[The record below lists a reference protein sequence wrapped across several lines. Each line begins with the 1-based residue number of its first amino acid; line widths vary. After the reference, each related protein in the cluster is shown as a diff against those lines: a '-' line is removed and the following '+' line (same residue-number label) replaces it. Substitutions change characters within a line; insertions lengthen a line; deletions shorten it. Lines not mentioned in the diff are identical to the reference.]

1 MTLQE
6 AYNIAS
12 LFGFGICM
20 YKIYKLE
27 VMIEI
32 IKTNQLLG
40 ALTSLALTKTLKDK
54 NIIGENELEM
64 EIKEEIDEKY

>member
-1 MTLQE
+1 
-6 AYNIAS
+6 
-12 LFGFGICM
+12 M

>member
-1 MTLQE
+1 
-6 AYNIAS
+6 
-12 LFGFGICM
+12 M

-40 ALTSLALTKTLKDK
+40 ALTSFALTKALKDK
-54 NIIGENELEM
+54 NIIGEDELEM
-64 EIKEEIDEKY
+64 EIKEETNERS